1 MGKYTMG
8 KPWKVAKEQHIMD
21 VAYQMFSDRG
31 IEAVP
36 MPAVAEACGVGNAT
50 LYRYFPAKLDL
61 VVSIGTWKWNEYIAL
76 HDSTVTGEEW
86 DRMTGADQLRF
97 FMDAFMDLYRNHR
110 DILRYNY
117 SFNNYLRYEKAS
129 LEQTQSYMGMVDALV
144 ERFHRIYERGQA
156 DGTLNTEISEDSMF
170 SSLFHIMLAAVTRYA
185 VGLVYLPK
193 EGADPESELV
203 MLEALLLSRFIR

>member
-21 VAYQMFSDRG
+21 VAYRMFSDRG

-86 DRMTGADQLRF
+86 ERMTGADQLRF

-203 MLEALLLSRFIR
+203 MLENLLLKH